1 MKTLAPPKAAMP
13 GFELLMRTSLLD
25 EAKCDG
31 VLVVLAGLHL
41 REGDDREDEAQSPRG
56 KNENDTNEDEREN
69 VADNFCKKHGDLKVE
84 RLFAQLVRL
93 GATVLEDYPDNERRQ
108 DAEDA
113 QNLSEAGIGFVFGWC
128 EFWC

>member
-13 GFELLMRTSLLD
+13 GFLLLMRTSLLD

-31 VLVVLAGLHL
+31 VLVVLASLHL
-41 REGDDREDEAQSPRG
+41 REGDDRENEAQCPRG
-56 KNENDTNEDEREN
+56 NNENATNEDERQD

-93 GATVLEDYPDNERRQ
+93 GATVLEDNPDNERRQ
-108 DAEDA
+108 DTEDS
-113 QNLSEAGIGFVFGWC
+113 QDLSEAGVGLVF
-128 EFWC
+128 